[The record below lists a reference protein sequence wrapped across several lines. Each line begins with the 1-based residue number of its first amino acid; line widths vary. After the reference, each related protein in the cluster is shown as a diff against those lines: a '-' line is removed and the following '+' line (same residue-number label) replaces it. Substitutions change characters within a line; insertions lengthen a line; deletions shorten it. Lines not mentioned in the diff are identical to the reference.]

1 MSSNAREIGRL
12 KAVFDSLMTKQG
24 ELMDAQLP
32 NSFNLWWIIAGVLS
46 LLPLVTTALLAFIL
60 REAVKIRR
68 LLEKND

>member
-32 NSFNLWWIIAGVLS
+32 NSFNLGWIIAGVLS

>member
-1 MSSNAREIGRL
+1 
-12 KAVFDSLMTKQG
+12 
-24 ELMDAQLP
+24 MDAQLP
-32 NSFNLWWIIAGVLS
+32 NSFNLGWIIAGVLS